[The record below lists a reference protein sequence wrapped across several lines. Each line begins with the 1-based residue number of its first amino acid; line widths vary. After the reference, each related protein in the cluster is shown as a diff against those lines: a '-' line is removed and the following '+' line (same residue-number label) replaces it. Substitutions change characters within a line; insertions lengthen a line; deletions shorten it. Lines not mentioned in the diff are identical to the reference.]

1 MSTLFSSVYKN
12 YYEKL
17 KNYSDNSTSSST
29 LQDKVASLDTS
40 AKKLANQLG
49 LSSWKE
55 KGKSELVTNV
65 VPNLSGKVSTL
76 GSNILN
82 SLVKVSDMSKKELF
96 PLLQEL
102 KNKDDEYDKL
112 EEEIKSN
119 KESGIDTSSQ
129 EYRLS
134 NLYNDMK
141 ALISKIDNK
150 IIEIKSYNKVNS
162 FEAAKT
168 STLSVQRSSNNNTIS
183 GIISRLNKNNK
194 NIRTGNLGALQS
206 LLRNKTKLKRGSLGY
221 KLSSGNTNIIS
232 ALKKTHSYT
241 SSRDK
246 TDPRLKNNSNITNWT
261 SLGENWVVVN
271 TKISPAQYES
281 YAITKGIRED
291 SNPAKYGDHCLAFSY
306 VHASN
311 LYNGYTGDNAE
322 SAYNWAHSS
331 EFTDYF
337 SESKQETLS
346 TIYEEIISGKPVV
359 LQVNGN
365 SQGTMRHFVTVVGFK
380 SSVTSSSDIQESDL
394 LIMDSWD
401 GKLERMD
408 VDGSRF
414 MTTGAETHKSYSGY
428 YLRILK

>member
-1 MSTLFSSVYKN
+1 MSTLFSSVYRN

-17 KNYSDNSTSSST
+17 KPFSTTNSNS

-40 AKKLANQLG
+40 SKKLTNQLG

-55 KGKSELVTNV
+55 KGKSELVTNI
-65 VPNLSGKVSTL
+65 VPEINGKVNTL
-76 GSNILN
+76 SNNIIN
-82 SLVKVSDMSKKELF
+82 NLVKVSDMSKKELF

-102 KNKDDEYDKL
+102 KTKDDEYDKL
-112 EEEIKSN
+112 QDEIKMN
-119 KESGIDTSSQ
+119 KENGINTSSQ

-141 ALISKIDNK
+141 NLISKIDNK
-150 IIEIKSYNKVNS
+150 IIEIKSYNKVDS
-162 FEAAKT
+162 FKNNKSSLLVSKT
-168 STLSVQRSSNNNTIS
+168 NSNNVN
-183 GIISRLNKNNK
+183 GIISRLNKNRRSGRSGYSSSLLKLFGNK
-194 NIRTGNLGALQS
+194 LRTGGLGRAS
-206 LLRNKTKLKRGSLGY
+206 VVT
-221 KLSSGNTNIIS
+221 SSGSIIS
-232 ALKKTHSYT
+232 NLIKIKKNNG
-241 SSRDK
+241 SSTNK
-246 TDPRLKNNSNITNWT
+246 VDPRLSNNNNISHWT

-271 TKISPAQYES
+271 TEMSPAQYES

-322 SAYNWAHSS
+322 SAYNWAHAN
-331 EFTDYF
+331 EFVDFF
-337 SESKQETLS
+337 SDSKQETLS
-346 TIYEEIISGKPVV
+346 AIYEQVISGKPVI

-365 SQGTMRHFVTVVGFK
+365 SQGTSRHFVTVVGFK
-380 SSVTSSSDIQESDL
+380 DSVKSSSTIQESDL

-408 VDGSRF
+408 QEYSRF

-428 YLRILK
+428 YLRIIK